1 MLSIESLKEI
11 HPPNGFG
18 KHHKMKTKT
27 QPFVLLVEDEIV
39 TAECYKGYLENEPI
53 NLVHLDTGDAAL
65 LYLQQATPAAFL
77 LDLGLPDMNG
87 MDVLK
92 FVYEQKLKCAVIVI
106 TAKNA
111 VDVVVEAMHYGAFDF
126 IEKPCKK
133 NRLVITLR
141 NALHQYHL
149 SQKVEFQEKSCKR

>member
-77 LDLGLPDMNG
+77 LDL
-87 MDVLK
+87 
-92 FVYEQKLKCAVIVI
+92 
-106 TAKNA
+106 AK
-111 VDVVVEAMHYGAFDF
+111 
-126 IEKPCKK
+126 I
-133 NRLVITLR
+133 
-141 NALHQYHL
+141 Q
-149 SQKVEFQEKSCKR
+149 